1 MEQAFETREKKPNFL
16 KGLLFILVLAVVL
29 AALVFAAL
37 TLRSEEGPKVAET
50 PPIPISAAVIEV
62 SLQGDFDLKES
73 YTGLVMPSQESELGF
88 TSGGRIAQLN
98 VDVGKRVTDGQRL
111 AVLDTRA
118 LRAQLAAAE
127 ASIDEVIASR
137 DLALTTVER
146 QRDLQKEGFVSKQI
160 VDEFAAQAT
169 AAEARLLAAE
179 AQADTLRV
187 QIDLAQ
193 IRAPFDGVVTE
204 RYVDEGVIAAPGQPI
219 FKLVEAGSL
228 EARIGV
234 PASAM
239 ESLTPGEL
247 YLLDIGGRIVEAT
260 LRADTGVIDA
270 RQRTVTTVFDV
281 LPDQNVPTGAVARLS
296 LNRAVGERGLWVP
309 VSALKEASR
318 GLWSVYVAE
327 PTDGGHIAQTRL
339 VEIVHTDGPR
349 AFVRGALESGD
360 LVVIDGLQR
369 FTPSQPVTPRRE
381 ASSGALAGV
390 PAAQAK

>member
-1 MEQAFETREKKPNFL
+1 MEQAFEIREKKPNFL

-29 AALVFAAL
+29 AGLVFAAL

-62 SLQGDFDLKES
+62 SLQGNFDLKES

-98 VDVGKRVTDGQRL
+98 VDVGERVTDGQRL

-146 QRDLQKEGFVSKQI
+146 QRDLQKEGFVSKQV

-204 RYVDEGVIAAPGQPI
+204 RYADEGVIAAPGQRI

-239 ESLTPGEL
+239 ESLAPGEL
-247 YLLDIGGRIVEAT
+247 YLLDIGGRTVEAT

-369 FTPSQPVTPRRE
+369 FTPGQPVTPRRE

>member
-29 AALVFAAL
+29 VGLVFAAL

-62 SLQGDFDLKES
+62 SLQSDFDLKES
-73 YTGLVMPSQESELGF
+73 YTGLVVPSQESELGF

-98 VDVGKRVTDGQRL
+98 ADVGERVTDGQRL

-204 RYVDEGVIAAPGQPI
+204 RYVDEGVIAAPGQRI

-234 PASAM
+234 PVSAM

-296 LNRAVGERGLWVP
+296 LNRAVGERGIWVP

-327 PTDGGHIAQTRL
+327 PRDGGHIAQTRL

-369 FTPSQPVTPRRE
+369 FTPSQPVTPRRD

-390 PAAQAK
+390 PAAQVK